1 MTPAKTEPTRAFW
14 SRFRFLPYAVVG
26 VLIFYFNSTWDSNFF
41 VKGYLT
47 VIEAQTSI
55 ILLYFLMAR
64 ISKSQS
70 RKQNR

>member
-1 MTPAKTEPTRAFW
+1 MTPAKTDPTRALW